1 MAVILEYVKPPQFPE
16 EVKFWAMYA
25 LSNTILTA
33 EKKILPYM
41 AELCEL
47 CNALITG

>member
-1 MAVILEYVKPPQFPE
+1 MAVILEYVKPPQFSE

-25 LSNTILTA
+25 LSNTILHA

-41 AELCEL
+41 TDLCEL